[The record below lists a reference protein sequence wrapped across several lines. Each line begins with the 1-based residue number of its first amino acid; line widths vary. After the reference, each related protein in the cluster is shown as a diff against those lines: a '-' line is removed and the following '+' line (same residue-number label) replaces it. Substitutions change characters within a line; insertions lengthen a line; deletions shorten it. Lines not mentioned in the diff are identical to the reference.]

1 MDIMDKQTKIIT
13 LLKNTSEIN
22 TYVSFLQN
30 CLTNRKITTR
40 SVGRLATAACRIWQL
55 QYCILTLIYDKPKY
69 RDFALH
75 EDSKFLNILCNPYY
89 NIFSSPTSK
98 LYNFISQNDLPKK
111 LPKNLPEDLSEDLPE
126 DLPED
131 RSVLCYVDNK
141 VDFEK
146 YIKNDIHTNIYLC
159 VYGRDK
165 RDKSNKT
172 ISRNGVCH
180 YFTIIKEH
188 NNYYLTSS
196 YGSSWIKVPYG
207 IIEIQDIED
216 FFKFCEQLA
225 QLAQL
230 KDTTTPENITAN
242 RKAIAEFMEK
252 YFLSN
257 GVKQR
262 YSDDDIDNAAG
273 LFSLWIPVNLG
284 IEKEINYILDNYLM
298 NFDIAIITNYEEL
311 VKNELVAMKYNYKEY
326 DYVRQLINP
335 PGVAPLDVDPLDVA
349 PPGIDMEEEEPGVA
363 PLGVGHLGAN
373 PPGIDMEEEEPGVAP
388 LGVGHLGANPP
399 GIDMEPE
406 GFGGGSIKYK
416 KNKSQKNNII
426 LILNKYKK
434 NKTKKVKD

>member
-1 MDIMDKQTKIIT
+1 MDIIDKQTKIIT

-89 NIFSSPTSK
+89 NIFSSQTSK
-98 LYNFISQNDLPKK
+98 LYNFISQNDLWI
-111 LPKNLPEDLSEDLPE
+111 NT
-126 DLPED
+126 
-131 RSVLCYVDNK
+131 SVLTYFDNQQE
-141 VDFEK
+141 FEEYIQNKK
-146 YIKNDIHTNIYLC
+146 YTNIYLC

-165 RDKSNKT
+165 RDKTNKT

-180 YFTIIKEH
+180 YFTIIKERVGEGMSYK
-188 NNYYLTSS
+188 YYLTSS

-207 IIEIQDIED
+207 IIEIKDIKD
-216 FFKFCEQLA
+216 FFIFCKKLAQLA

-230 KDTTTPENITAN
+230 KDTTTPENITANITAN

-262 YSDDDIDNAAG
+262 YSADDIDNAAG

-311 VKNELVAMKYNYKEY
+311 VKEELVAMKYNYKEY

-335 PGVAPLDVDPLDVA
+335 PGVAPLDVDPL
-349 PPGIDMEEEEPGVA
+349 
-363 PLGVGHLGAN
+363 GAN
-373 PPGIDMEEEEPGVAP
+373 PPGGVALAHLGDAP
-388 LGVGHLGANPP
+388 LGDASSGVASSGVASYGDTLPDAPPVAPGDASSGDASSAN
-399 GIDMEPE
+399 MAQEKLY
-406 GFGGGSIKYK
+406 GGSIKYK

>member
-1 MDIMDKQTKIIT
+1 MDIIDKQTKIIT

-98 LYNFISQNDLPKK
+98 LYNFISQNDLWINK
-111 LPKNLPEDLSEDLPE
+111 
-126 DLPED
+126 
-131 RSVLCYVDNK
+131 SVLTYVDNQQ
-141 VDFEK
+141 DFEQ
-146 YIKNDIHTNIYLC
+146 YITQNTNIYLC

-165 RDKSNKT
+165 KNTQT

-180 YFTIIKEH
+180 YFTIIKEREGKGMSYK
-188 NNYYLTSS
+188 YYLTSS

-207 IIEIQDIED
+207 IIEIKNITE
-216 FFKFCEQLA
+216 FFNFCEK
-225 QLAQL
+225 L
-230 KDTTTPENITAN
+230 KDTTTSENK
-242 RKAIAEFMEK
+242 KAIAEFMEK

-284 IEKEINYILDNYLM
+284 IENNYNKLLDNYLM

-311 VKNELVAMKYNYKEY
+311 VKEELVAMKYNYKDY

-349 PPGIDMEEEEPGVA
+349 PP
-363 PLGVGHLGAN
+363 AN
-373 PPGIDMEEEEPGVAP
+373 LAQEK
-388 LGVGHLGANPP
+388 LY
-399 GIDMEPE
+399 
-406 GFGGGSIKYK
+406 GGSIKYK

>member
-98 LYNFISQNDLPKK
+98 LYNFISQN
-111 LPKNLPEDLSEDLPE
+111 N
-126 DLPED
+126 LPED
-131 RSVLCYVDNK
+131 RSVLCYADNSEN
-141 VDFEK
+141 FEQ
-146 YIKNDIHTNIYLC
+146 YIKDDIHTNIYLC

-165 RDKSNKT
+165 NTNT
-172 ISRNGVCH
+172 IFRNGVCH
-180 YFTIIKEH
+180 YFTIIKERVKSDKVMSDEEMSYK
-188 NNYYLTSS
+188 YYLTSS

-207 IIEIQDIED
+207 IIEIDNIED
-216 FFKFCEQLA
+216 FFTFCK
-225 QLAQL
+225 QL
-230 KDTTTPENITAN
+230 KDTITLEN
-242 RKAIAEFMEK
+242 RKAIDEFMKK

-262 YSDDDIDNAAG
+262 YSEDDIDNAKG
-273 LFSLWIPVNLG
+273 LFPLWIPVNLG
-284 IEKEINYILDNYLM
+284 IEKEIKYILDNSLM
-298 NFDIAIITNYEEL
+298 NFDIAIIENYEAL

-326 DYVRQLINP
+326 DYVRQLINLL
-335 PGVAPLDVDPLDVA
+335 GASSDDDLDDEFDGEEESGAMEQEFGA
-349 PPGIDMEEEEPGVA
+349 PPGGVA
-363 PLGVGHLGAN
+363 SGPVSGLVSGDA
-373 PPGIDMEEEEPGVAP
+373 PPSDDE
-388 LGVGHLGANPP
+388 
-399 GIDMEPE
+399 
-406 GFGGGSIKYK
+406 FGGGSIKYK

>member
-1 MDIMDKQTKIIT
+1 MDIIDKQTKIIT

-98 LYNFISQNDLPKK
+98 LYNFISQNDLPKN
-111 LPKNLPEDLSEDLPE
+111 LPKNLPEDLSEDLSEYVPE

-131 RSVLCYVDNK
+131 RSVLYYADNK
-141 VDFEK
+141 EDFIR
-146 YIKNDIHTNIYLC
+146 YITDDIHTNIYLC

-172 ISRNGVCH
+172 IFRNGVCH
-180 YFTIIKEH
+180 YFTIIKEREGKGMSYK
-188 NNYYLTSS
+188 YYLTSS

-207 IIEIQDIED
+207 IIEIKNITE
-216 FFKFCEQLA
+216 FFNFCEK
-225 QLAQL
+225 L
-230 KDTTTPENITAN
+230 KDTTTSENK
-242 RKAIAEFMEK
+242 KAIAEFMEK

-349 PPGIDMEEEEPGVA
+349 PPGIDMEQEK
-363 PLGVGHLGAN
+363 LY
-373 PPGIDMEEEEPGVAP
+373 
-388 LGVGHLGANPP
+388 
-399 GIDMEPE
+399 
-406 GFGGGSIKYK
+406 GGSIKYK